1 LRRVAAVCD
10 DHFAM
15 APLFAAV
22 MLLIFTGCV
31 AQGVPPTAPAPAAGE
46 ARAVASVIPSPPG
59 WRPGDRWVYGWTSG
73 AESGVKTV
81 EVLEIME
88 INQVSFYLLRVGDAE
103 AFWTRDLRWAG
114 SMQEGRVT
122 SRMTPPQ
129 PWFAWPLKA
138 GQTWTHRG
146 RYEERNGTTESNDVF
161 SVVAAEAVEVPA
173 GRFDA
178 FKIVRETERRDSDQ
192 YWYAPDVRFYVKWI
206 GRRGD
211 TAFEEQLREYHP
223 APRLIPG
230 QPSTG
235 SPSTR

>member
-1 LRRVAAVCD
+1 MALLLAAVT
-10 DHFAM
+10 
-15 APLFAAV
+15 
-22 MLLIFTGCV
+22 LLILTGCA
-31 AQGVPPTAPAPAAGE
+31 AQGVPPTSPAQAARE
-46 ARAVASVIPSPPG
+46 AMPVASVIPSPPT

-81 EVLEIME
+81 EALEIME

-114 SMQEGRVT
+114 AMQDGRVA

-129 PWFAWPLKA
+129 PWFAWPLRI

-146 RYEERNGTTESNDVF
+146 TYEERSGRTELNDAF
-161 SVVAAEAVEVPA
+161 SVVAAETVEVPA
-173 GRFDA
+173 GRFSA

-223 APRLIPG
+223 APRLIPAP
-230 QPSTG
+230 PSTG